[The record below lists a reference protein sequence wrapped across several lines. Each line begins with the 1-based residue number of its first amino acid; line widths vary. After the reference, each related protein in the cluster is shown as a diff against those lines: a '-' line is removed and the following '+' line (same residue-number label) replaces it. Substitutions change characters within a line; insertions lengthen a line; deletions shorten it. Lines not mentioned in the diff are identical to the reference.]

1 MDAAVR
7 IWSTIEGRRVEESRP
22 ARSIVGMTT
31 EVVVSAVEE
40 GGLRSE
46 RVSGGWMKMR
56 GI

>member
-1 MDAAVR
+1 M
-7 IWSTIEGRRVEESRP
+7 EERLSGEWRP

-31 EVVVSAVEE
+31 GVEE
-40 GGLRSE
+40 DGDLEVGLRSE